1 MKQAKTMSKS
11 KQKTNRI
18 LSVLTLCTL
27 AITAVIIGQFIV
39 LDNQTN
45 KTLQNGTIING
56 MNLSGMNKE
65 EAKVMLLSN
74 FNEKAQEFQLEIT
87 DPDSEKSWTFDK
99 DDLEVN
105 SDIHT
110 ILEASQD
117 KNALNG
123 EDDESTDF
131 LAQFNRTGGS
141 INVAFN
147 YIFVGLDEKIE
158 KILNE
163 VEIEPIN
170 SEIKFTPNAKNPFEI
185 TDSKNGKRVNKV
197 ALYKEIN
204 DQFLT
209 SNKIKVTL
217 PYTEEIPTITREY
230 NESLTTKVAT
240 FSTKV
245 ADSTG
250 GRKHNVKLAL
260 SKFNGMIVQ
269 PNESVS
275 FNEIVGPHTSENGFK
290 TATIIYNGEFTDGIG
305 GGICQASTTLY
316 NALLLSGVQIDE
328 VHRHTLPVKYVPL
341 ALDAMVAEY
350 TSDLKFTNTSEY
362 PIYIKT
368 YSDSN
373 GVGVD
378 IFTHELDYTY
388 KTRSETIAT
397 IKSAGDKV
405 VPDTEGKYAN
415 KVLFKGEYFRVSYSK
430 DGYEAKS
437 YLQKYLDGKLIEE
450 EQIRHEIYQP
460 QRGLVIEGVEELPAG
475 VSPIDSGVNIV
486 TE

>member
-1 MKQAKTMSKS
+1 M
-11 KQKTNRI
+11 
-18 LSVLTLCTL
+18 
-27 AITAVIIGQFIV
+27 F
-39 LDNQTN
+39 
-45 KTLQNGTIING
+45 
-56 MNLSGMNKE
+56 
-65 EAKVMLLSN
+65 N
-74 FNEKAQEFQLEIT
+74 FLIK
-87 DPDSEKSWTFDK
+87 PY
-99 DDLEVN
+99 
-105 SDIHT
+105 
-110 ILEASQD
+110 
-117 KNALNG
+117 KN
-123 EDDESTDF
+123 
-131 LAQFNRTGGS
+131 
-141 INVAFN
+141 
-147 YIFVGLDEKIE
+147 
-158 KILNE
+158 
-163 VEIEPIN
+163 
-170 SEIKFTPNAKNPFEI
+170 
-185 TDSKNGKRVNKV
+185 
-197 ALYKEIN
+197 IN

-209 SNKIKVTL
+209 SNKIKVSL
-217 PYTEEIPTITREY
+217 PYTEEIPTITKEY
-230 NESLTTKVAT
+230 NESLTTKVAS

-260 SKFNGMIVQ
+260 SKFNGMIVN
-269 PNESVS
+269 PTESVS
-275 FNEIVGPHTSENGFK
+275 FNQVVGPHTSENGFK

-368 YSDSN
+368 YSDSK

-378 IFTHELDYTY
+378 VFTHELEYTY
-388 KTRSETIAT
+388 KTRSETIST

-405 VPDTEGKYAN
+405 VPDTEGKYAS

-437 YLQKYLDGKLIEE
+437 YLQKYLNGKLIEE